1 MQGRLYG
8 TLASPDPDHTLIL
21 IWLEEEFGAQ
31 EASGCSSPNW
41 ERGKGEPLLKFLNFC

>member
-1 MQGRLYG
+1 MRGHLYG
-8 TLASPDPDHTLIL
+8 ALTSPDPDHTLIL

-41 ERGKGEPLLKFLNFC
+41 GGGDGGTPVQIF